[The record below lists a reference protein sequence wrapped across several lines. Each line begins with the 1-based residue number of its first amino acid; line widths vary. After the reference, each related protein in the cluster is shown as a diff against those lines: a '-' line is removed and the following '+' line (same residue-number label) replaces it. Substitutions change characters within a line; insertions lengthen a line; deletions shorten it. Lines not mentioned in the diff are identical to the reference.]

1 VKAIGAASPIQ
12 ILFKLFLKWW
22 WFIAAAVALG
32 AGAGYFIRTQQPNLY
47 YAKASVL
54 FGGDFTATSTSNSS
68 WQTLQ
73 DIQDK
78 IQIYAGLVRLPRM
91 LNPVIQKLN
100 LNLSVDQ
107 LNERMGLN
115 RTENLPL
122 LEITIADNNP
132 VNAANIANAIAQEM
146 IAQSP
151 TERQSAE
158 VEFKR
163 GQLRDLAAQISA
175 QQDVYNQA
183 VAAGK
188 NLTSSF
194 EIAQNLDQ
202 QTKALANIRDLQRL
216 YADMSSGLAAPS
228 NLLTL
233 FEPASPETV
242 YVVSS
247 SAASIPLS
255 GAAGLVLSVA
265 TIVLL
270 WFFDDRLQWQEG
282 VEEMMDVRV
291 IGPLG
296 KIPRNKLPLYVET
309 MPESIESE
317 VLRQLR
323 AKLVLAAGGE
333 PPRVLTV
340 TSYDS
345 GDGKTVTASNMAL
358 SSAKAGLRTLLVDGD
373 IRKGNLH
380 EIFNLPNVL
389 GLSDVLASHEDVLP
403 LLSRALVESGYD
415 NLTILTC
422 GRATGDPAAL
432 LSSPR
437 LAEVVNVL
445 RGQFDAVILDSVPTI
460 GGPDS
465 TFLADA
471 SNGVLIVVHGQRTTR
486 RGLRRTLQL
495 LEQGKQVRILGM
507 VFNRV
512 PLQITSTYNQPYY
525 RRNLSITPEQL
536 NRELLKSGKRGGL
549 RLKRNVAMDKSGNRW
564 YSLPAAAIQLGLSE
578 GTLKSWLKQGTLKA
592 KRRGLRR
599 WVSEAEIQ
607 RLVDTLPHHQLKM
620 ITAYASSEEGPQNG
634 KGTTGKIP
642 DVLRGKRDALLDF
655 VREPS
660 TQQQPEEDES
670 SEA

>member
-12 ILFKLFLKWW
+12 VLLKLLLKWW

-32 AGAGYFIRTQQPNLY
+32 AGAGYFIRTHQPNLY

-54 FGGDFTATSTSNSS
+54 FGGDFTTTSPSSAS

-78 IQIYAGLVRLPRM
+78 IQVYEGLVRLPRM

-100 LNLSVDQ
+100 LNLTVDQ
-107 LNERMGLN
+107 LNERLALN
-115 RTENLPL
+115 RAENLPL
-122 LEITIADNNP
+122 LEITVADNNP

-151 TERQSAE
+151 TEQQSTE

-163 GQLRDLAAQISA
+163 QQLRDLAAQISA

-183 VAAGK
+183 VATGK
-188 NLTSSF
+188 DLTSSF

-202 QTKALANIRDLQRL
+202 QTKALANIRDLQKL

-233 FEPASPETV
+233 FEPASAETTS
-242 YVVSS
+242 VVSS

-255 GAAGLVLSVA
+255 GAAGFVLSVA

-282 VEEMMDVRV
+282 VEEMMDIRV
-291 IGPLG
+291 LGPLG

-309 MPESIESE
+309 MPDSIESE

-345 GDGKTVTASNMAL
+345 GDGKTVTASNLAL

-389 GLSDVLASHEDVLP
+389 GLSDVLASREDLLP
-403 LLSRALVESGYD
+403 LLSRALVESGYE
-415 NLTILTC
+415 NLTILTS

-437 LAEVVNVL
+437 LVDVLNVL
-445 RGQFDAVILDSVPTI
+445 RAQFDAVILDSVPTI

-465 TFLADA
+465 TFVAEA

-486 RGLRRTLQL
+486 KGLRRTLQML
-495 LEQGKQVRILGM
+495 QQGKKVRILGM
-507 VFNRV
+507 AFNRI
-512 PLQITSTYNQPYY
+512 PLQITSTYHQPYY
-525 RRNLSITPEQL
+525 RRNLAITPEQL
-536 NRELLKSGKRGGL
+536 NRELLKNGKRGGL
-549 RLKRNVAMDKSGNRW
+549 RLRSNVSMDSSGNRW

-578 GTLKSWLKQGTLKA
+578 ATLKGWLKRGSLKA

-607 RLVDTLPHHQLKM
+607 RLVDTLPHHQLRM
-620 ITAYASSEEGPQNG
+620 LTAFANEEAAQNG
-634 KGTTGKIP
+634 KRTTGKIP
-642 DVLRGKRDALLDF
+642 DVLRGKRDAILDY
-655 VREPS
+655 VREPAP
-660 TQQQPEEDES
+660 QQQPEEDES
-670 SEA
+670 SES

>member
-1 VKAIGAASPIQ
+1 VKSIGASPIQ
-12 ILFKLFLKWW
+12 VLLKLFLKWW

-32 AGAGYFIRTQQPNLY
+32 TGAGYLIRSHQPNIY
-47 YAKASVL
+47 FAKASVL
-54 FGGDFTATSTSNSS
+54 FGGDFASTSASS
-68 WQTLQ
+68 ASYQTLQ
-73 DIQDK
+73 DIRDK
-78 IQIYAGLVRLPRM
+78 MQVYSGLVRRPQI

-100 LNLSVDQ
+100 LNLNVDQ
-107 LNERMGLN
+107 LNQRMSID
-115 RTENLPL
+115 RPENLPL
-122 LEITIADNNP
+122 LEITVSDNNA
-132 VNAANIANAIAQEM
+132 VTASSIANAIAQEI

-151 TERQSAE
+151 TEKQSTE

-175 QQDVYNQA
+175 QQDAYNKT
-183 VAAGK
+183 VAEGK

-202 QTKALANIRDLQRL
+202 QNKTLANIRDLQKL
-216 YADMSSGLAAPS
+216 YADMSAGLAAPS

-233 FEPASPETV
+233 FEVASPETAI
-242 YVVSS
+242 VVSS

-255 GAAGLVLSVA
+255 GAAGFVLSVL
-265 TIVLL
+265 TIFLM

-282 VEEMMDVRV
+282 VEEMMGVRV
-291 IGPLG
+291 LGPLG

-309 MPESIESE
+309 MPEAIESE

-333 PPRVLTV
+333 PARVLTV

-345 GDGKTVTASNMAL
+345 GDGKTITASNLGLA
-358 SSAKAGLRTLLVDGD
+358 SAQAGLRTLLVDGD

-389 GLSDVLASHEDVLP
+389 GFSDVLASREDLVSM
-403 LLSRALVESGYD
+403 LSRALVESGYE
-415 NLTILTC
+415 NLTILTA
-422 GRATGDPAAL
+422 GRATADPAAL

-437 LAEVVNVL
+437 LAECLNVL

-465 TFLADA
+465 AFVAEA
-471 SNGVLIVVHGQRTTR
+471 SNGVLIVVHGQRTTHK
-486 RGLRRTLQL
+486 GLRRTLQM
-495 LEQGKQVRILGM
+495 LEQGKSVRILGM
-507 VFNRV
+507 VFNRI
-512 PLQITSTYNQPYY
+512 PLQVTSTYNQPYY

-536 NRELLKSGKRGGL
+536 NRELLKSGKRSGL
-549 RLKRNVAMDKSGNRW
+549 RFKRNVIIDKTGDRW
-564 YSLPAAAIQLGLSE
+564 YSLPAAAIQLGLTE
-578 GTLKSWLKQGTLKA
+578 KSLQGWLKQGNLKA

-607 RLVDTLPHHQLKM
+607 RLLDTLPHHQLKLIGAVNGEDM
-620 ITAYASSEEGPQNG
+620 VSSKG
-634 KGTTGKIP
+634 KNTTGKIP

-660 TQQQPEEDES
+660 TQPEEDKPSES
-670 SEA
+670 